1 MNVQQFYDATG
12 GNYEDTL
19 RRLCDEARIIKF
31 LSKFIEDQ
39 SFTQLRDAMKKG
51 DCESAFRAAH
61 SLKGICMN
69 LGLTQLQESSS
80 ALTENL
86 RGTKVEDKTAFLFE
100 KVTQDYGETCTILRE
115 LLNS

>member
-1 MNVQQFYDATG
+1 MNVQQFYHVSG

-19 RRLCDEARIIKF
+19 RRLGDEARIIKF
-31 LSKFIEDQ
+31 LSKFSQDQ
-39 SFTQLRDAMKKG
+39 SFMQLRDAMKKE
-51 DCESAFRAAH
+51 DCEAAFRAAH
-61 SLKGICMN
+61 SLKGICLN

-86 RGTKVEDKTAFLFE
+86 RGRSVDDKTAVLFE
-100 KVTQDYGETCTILRE
+100 KVIRDYSETCTILQE